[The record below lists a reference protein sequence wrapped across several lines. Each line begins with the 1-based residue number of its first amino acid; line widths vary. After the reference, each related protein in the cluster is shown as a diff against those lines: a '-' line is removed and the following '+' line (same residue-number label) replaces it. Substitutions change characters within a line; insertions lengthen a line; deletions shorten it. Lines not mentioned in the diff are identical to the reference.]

1 MSCEC
6 YLLDTI
12 LMQAYTAGHAA
23 CCEMPRWRERLGT
36 GSDGIRTAGRET
48 ASRGQAAQIGRRAW
62 DSFNTS
68 ATLVTN
74 NGGGQHAGRIRMQR
88 ALEHG
93 LDAARLHHATGI
105 HHGDSVRNLC
115 GYTEIVGN
123 ENHPHAQFF
132 LQLSQQNE

>member
-12 LMQAYTAGHAA
+12 LMQAYAASRTA
-23 CCEMPRWRERLGT
+23 CCEMPHWRKCLGT
-36 GSDGIRTAGRET
+36 GSHSIRTAGREA
-48 ASRGQAAQIGRRAW
+48 ASRGQAAQVGRRAW
-62 DSFNTS
+62 DSLNTS

-74 NGGGQHAGRIRMQR
+74 NGRGQHTSRIWMQR

-115 GYTEIVGN
+115 DYPEVMGD
-123 ENHPHAQFF
+123 ENHPHTQFF
-132 LQLSQQNE
+132 LQLP